1 MIRRLA
7 KVLQVC
13 RHARLQAKLL
23 QKLFS
28 EINFFGG
35 ETFATKL
42 FACLSIFGTFV
53 IRRCIEQLVGFIE
66 KQPFQNGRCWRI
78 WATIKCVGE
87 WATVLCRTN

>member
-42 FACLSIFGTFV
+42 FACLVTTSVVTFTRFDFWCVNCSDRHGVDYTVSIRVVHKTERFLFV
-53 IRRCIEQLVGFIE
+53 KGI
-66 KQPFQNGRCWRI
+66 
-78 WATIKCVGE
+78 
-87 WATVLCRTN
+87 